1 MGNVKLE
8 VMANIIRNTFT
19 SGWSKMYFYP
29 NIPEKIYAKL
39 FSNFDQYLNTNNVI
53 AFCDTTLTHNSKNGI
68 IFTLNGFYQQDL
80 LEKPVY
86 INYTDIISMDV
97 LPNKKGEK
105 NATDSVI
112 QITYKE
118 NDSVSMLSISTS
130 YEKENLKRCLEQL
143 KMQYESWD
151 DVLTFKLSGPV
162 GNVELPPEQK
172 KKCQKII
179 HTASVAAGGAGT
191 GLSQIPLADTAVI
204 TPIQI
209 TMIISL
215 AAVFGIRLTEGAA
228 KGVLASASTSFVGRG
243 VSQVLVGWIPFI
255 GNAINTATAAGLT
268 EAVGWMAAS
277 HFFCLQQEDKAKYK
291 YEGMKHGY
299 TMASEEFEIKYRK
312 LAKEFINQQKKFETA
327 RDEYEELLKSYEK
340 YIQELEEKIKNND
353 ADFSIDY
360 LNELKDEFEKLN
372 NLCA

>member
-215 AAVFGIRLTEGAA
+215 A
-228 KGVLASASTSFVGRG
+228 
-243 VSQVLVGWIPFI
+243 
-255 GNAINTATAAGLT
+255 
-268 EAVGWMAAS
+268 
-277 HFFCLQQEDKAKYK
+277 
-291 YEGMKHGY
+291 
-299 TMASEEFEIKYRK
+299 EEFH
-312 LAKEFINQQKKFETA
+312 KF
-327 RDEYEELLKSYEK
+327 
-340 YIQELEEKIKNND
+340 
-353 ADFSIDY
+353 
-360 LNELKDEFEKLN
+360 
-372 NLCA
+372 